1 MVCRLDFEWRACQ
14 DGVPWEFRK
23 RGIMMAAM
31 PNKPHRTSPN
41 RRDLIR
47 ASALASAA
55 AMAAPEPARA
65 AGLPVRGGG
74 PTVYSAFGVRPF
86 INCTSTYTING
97 GSAML
102 PEVIEAMSQ
111 ASYYPVNLDE
121 LMAAAGKRIAEL
133 LQADA
138 AMVSSG
144 AAGAM
149 TCATLAC
156 VAGGDPEKMQQL
168 PDTTG
173 LKGEVVV
180 PRWSRSIYDHAVRC
194 TGVKM
199 VEVETLADLDR
210 AFTRRTAMATSQIN
224 LANSGNPFTL
234 EQFAAAA
241 HKHGVP
247 LVMDCA
253 DRLPLVPN
261 PYLSRG
267 ADLVA
272 YSGGKIIRGPQTA
285 GMLLGR
291 KDLIAAAFANSA
303 PHHAFARMV
312 KVSKEEVAGMV
323 KAIEM
328 LRTGKRDRDAEDN
341 EWRAWFRHIGE
352 TVTKVP
358 GVSFK
363 VIEPKDKAYYPTMTV
378 SWDAKRI
385 GITAG
390 EVGQALLQGEPRIMT
405 HAGLSEDDASSEM
418 LLRPAAMWP
427 GEYKM
432 VASRLQEVLSKAPA
446 PRPKKQHAPPAS
458 DVSGLWEANIEFSVG
473 SARHSFY
480 LDSKGNALTGQY
492 SGRVVKGAI
501 KGHVDGA
508 NIEFR
513 CGGRIE
519 GAALGYTYRAAVD
532 GDKMSGVVDLGE
544 YGTAK
549 FTASRKA

>member
-1 MVCRLDFEWRACQ
+1 M
-14 DGVPWEFRK
+14 K
-23 RGIMMAAM
+23 
-31 PNKPHRTSPN
+31 KSSSPN
-41 RRDLIR
+41 RRDLLR
-47 ASALASAA
+47 ATALASAA
-55 AMAAPEPARA
+55 AMAAPETGRA
-65 AGLPVRGGG
+65 AKLAQRGSG
-74 PTVYSAFGVRPF
+74 PGVYASFGVRPF

-102 PEVIEAMSQ
+102 PEVIEAMAS

-121 LMAAAGKRIAEL
+121 LMAGAGKRIAEL
-133 LQADA
+133 LQVEA

-144 AAGAM
+144 AAGAI

-168 PDTTG
+168 PDTSG
-173 LKGEVVV
+173 LKNEVVV
-180 PRWSRSIYDHAVRC
+180 PKWSRSIYDHAVRC

-199 VEVETLADLDR
+199 VEVETLAELEN
-210 AFTRRTAMATSQIN
+210 AFSRRTAMATSQIN
-224 LANSGNPFTL
+224 LANEGNPFTL

-323 KAIEM
+323 KAVEM
-328 LRTGKRDRDAEDN
+328 LRTGKRNRDAEDQ
-341 EWRAWFRHIGE
+341 EWRNWFRHIGE
-352 TVTKVP
+352 TVSKVS
-358 GVSFK
+358 GVSYNI
-363 VIEPKDKAYYPTMTV
+363 IEPKDKAYYPTMMV
-378 SWDAKRI
+378 KWDAKKI

-390 EVGQALLQGEPRIMT
+390 EIGKALLEGEPRIMT
-405 HAGLSEDDASSEM
+405 HAGLKEGDESSEM

-427 GEYKM
+427 GEYEV
-432 VASRLQEVLSKAPA
+432 VASRLHEVLSKAPG
-446 PRPKKQHAPPAS
+446 PRAKKSLAAPAS
-458 DVSGLWEANIEFSVG
+458 DVSGLWDAKLEFTSG

-480 LDSKGNALTGQY
+480 LDAKGSAVTGQY
-492 SGRVVKGAI
+492 SGRVVKGAL
-501 KGHVDGA
+501 KGQVDGSSL
-508 NIEFR
+508 EFK
-513 CGGRIE
+513 CSGRIE
-519 GAALGYTYRAAVD
+519 GATLGYTYRGTVD
-532 GDKMSGVVDLGE
+532 GNKMSGVVDLGE

-549 FTASRKA
+549 FTATRKA

>member
-1 MVCRLDFEWRACQ
+1 MKKIQ
-14 DGVPWEFRK
+14 
-23 RGIMMAAM
+23 
-31 PNKPHRTSPN
+31 PN
-41 RRDLIR
+41 RRDVFR
-47 ASALASAA
+47 ASALAGAA
-55 AMAAPEPARA
+55 ALANPGTARA
-65 AGLPVRGGG
+65 ASLPTRGGG
-74 PTVYSAFGVRPF
+74 PDVYASFGVRPF

-102 PEVIEAMSQ
+102 PEVIEAMAN
-111 ASYYPVNLDE
+111 ASFYPVNLDE
-121 LMAAAGKRIAEL
+121 LMAGAGKRIAEL
-133 LQADA
+133 LQVEA

-168 PDTTG
+168 PSTTG

-199 VEVETLADLDR
+199 VEVETLKDLEE
-210 AFTRRTAMATSQIN
+210 AFSRRTAMATGQIN
-224 LANSGNPFTL
+224 VAAEGNPFTL
-234 EQFAAAA
+234 EQYVSAA
-241 HKHGVP
+241 HKFGVP
-247 LVMDCA
+247 VVLDCA

-267 ADLVA
+267 VDLVA

-291 KDLIAAAFANSA
+291 KDLITAAFANSA

-323 KAIEM
+323 KAVEM
-328 LRTGKRDRDAEDN
+328 LRTGKRNRDAEDE
-341 EWRAWFRHIGE
+341 EWRMWFRHIGA
-352 TVTKVP
+352 TVSKVA
-358 GVSFK
+358 GAGFHI
-363 VIEPKDKAYYPTMTV
+363 IEPKDKAYYPTMMV
-378 SWDAKRI
+378 KWDAAKI

-390 EVGQALLQGEPRIMT
+390 EIGKALLDGEPRIMT
-405 HAGLSEDDASSEM
+405 HAGLSESNDAAEM

-427 GEYKM
+427 GEYKV
-432 VASRLQEVLSKAPA
+432 VAERLREILSKAPA
-446 PRPKKQHAPPAS
+446 PRAKKSRATPAG
-458 DVSGLWEANIEFSVG
+458 DVSGLWDAKLDFSVG
-473 SARHSFY
+473 SAKHSFY
-480 LDSKGNALTGQY
+480 LDANGSALTGQY
-492 SGRVVKGAI
+492 SGRVVKGAL
-501 KGHVDGA
+501 KGHIDG
-508 NIEFR
+508 NKVEFR

-519 GAALGYTYRAAVD
+519 GASLGYVYRGSFD
-532 GDKMSGVVDLGE
+532 GGKMSGVVDLGE

-549 FTASRKA
+549 FTATRKG